1 MPESTKSLSAKDV
14 LSYVRNQIEDHLNAG
29 RVGAEIEWLTVP
41 IGEPHLQT
49 DFDMVRLLLPEG
61 LILPAGGKITYEP
74 GGQMEISTLPS
85 ASADA
90 VCESIA
96 IDFSYAQ
103 SAIYEEDVRLVGAG
117 YEPFRKPDRVKNSP
131 RYDAMENYF
140 DSAWP
145 QGRLMMRETAAI
157 QVNVDPPTDSAA
169 AWRLAHSLGPTLA
182 AAFANS
188 PIAAG
193 RPSGWQSTRLGVWQ
207 AIDPSRTTPALA
219 TGDPAIDWAQYALD
233 ARVMFIAPRAPLKRG
248 GATPRRYGSGGRG
261 RAGPSMIMS
270 EREDLDSTTKS
281 LEPILVPLT
290 FHQWI
295 ESGHELGYPTLHDFQ
310 THLTTLFPPVRPKGW
325 LEMRMIDALS
335 DPWWRVPIL
344 VVKALLH
351 DETALAAAFEAASS
365 ADGLWAQAARDGLNN
380 PLLRASAVACFE
392 IASDVLTAGPCE
404 HADVVGAF
412 YERYVRRGRTLA
424 DEILEN
430 WRKQQAGDRIKLW
443 A

>member
-1 MPESTKSLSAKDV
+1 MPESTKSLSANDV
-14 LSYVRNQIEDHLNAG
+14 LVYVRNQIEDHLNAG

-74 GGQMEISTLPS
+74 GGQLEISTLPS

-96 IDFSYAQ
+96 VDFSYAQ
-103 SAIYEEDVRLVGAG
+103 SALYEEDIQLVGAG
-117 YEPFRKPDRVKNSP
+117 YEPFRKPDRVMNSP

-140 DSAWP
+140 DSLDSGGSQLLADASSTSGPLLPPRPPWP
-145 QGRLMMRETAAI
+145 QGRLMMRSTAAI
-157 QVNVDPPTDSAA
+157 QVNVDLPMDSGA
-169 AWRLAHSLGPTLA
+169 AWRLAHLIGPALA

-193 RPSGWQSTRLGVWQ
+193 RPSGWQSTRLGIWQ
-207 AIDPSRTTPALA
+207 AIDSSRTTPALA
-219 TGDPAIDWAQYALD
+219 TGDLAIDWARFALD
-233 ARVMFIAPRAPLKRG
+233 ARVMFIEG
-248 GATPRRYGSGGRG
+248 Q
-261 RAGPSMIMS
+261 GPS
-270 EREDLDSTTKS
+270 TGF
-281 LEPILVPLT
+281 EPVFASLT
-290 FHQWI
+290 FGQWI
-295 ESGHELGYPTLHDFQ
+295 ENGHELGYPTLDDFQ

-325 LEMRMIDALS
+325 LEMRMIDALG

-344 VVKALLH
+344 IVKALVH

-430 WRKQQAGDRIKLW
+430 WRKRMAGDRIKSW